1 MLHNYKTLSILG
13 ALALSSLMF
22 AETASAQGSV
32 SITRTS
38 TDTFGNRTSFTR
50 RHNSDGSDSVSL
62 TRTGTDVF
70 GNRKSVTR
78 TTNDNGSV
86 RCQTV
91 TSRNSDAFGG
101 STSRTARRCAADF

>member
-32 SITRTS
+32 SITRTR
-38 TDTFGNRTSFTR
+38 TDAFGNRTSMTR
-50 RHNSDGSDSVSL
+50 SYNSDGSDSVSV

-91 TSRNSDAFGG
+91 TSRNSDGFGG
-101 STSRTARRCAADF
+101 SMSRTARRCAS